1 MKEYKFKNQ
10 FEIEAEQK
18 QAKKLQKMKEDAKG
32 KKLLKEATFTV
43 TTIDDALLVIENCM
57 ELIAVKKR
65 NPLVFTD
72 LISSAVVSGV
82 DKISSDSS
90 DTKMSDKIKKR
101 IMYTLRNSMML

>member
-1 MKEYKFKNQ
+1 MEKYTFKHQ
-10 FEIEAEQK
+10 SQIEAEKK
-18 QAKKLQKMKEDAKG
+18 QAKKLQKMKEDMKG

-43 TTIDDALLVIENCM
+43 TTIDDALWVIENCM

-82 DKISSDSS
+82 DKISSESTD
-90 DTKMSDKIKKR
+90 DKMADKIKKR